1 MEHIVEY
8 GLDFPEGMAI
18 DWVAQN
24 IYWADTGARK
34 IEVARL
40 DGKGRRVLLWERI
53 EDPRGIVL
61 DPQGNFHHGDVTFQV
76 SCRCAERLVT

>member
-1 MEHIVEY
+1 MEHIVEF
-8 GLDFPEGMAI
+8 GLNFPEGMAI

-40 DGKGRRVLLWERI
+40 DGKARRVLLWDRI
-53 EDPRGIVL
+53 DNPRGIVM
-61 DPQGNFHHGDVTFQV
+61 DPQGNEYVKQFYSET
-76 SCRCAERLVT
+76 LL